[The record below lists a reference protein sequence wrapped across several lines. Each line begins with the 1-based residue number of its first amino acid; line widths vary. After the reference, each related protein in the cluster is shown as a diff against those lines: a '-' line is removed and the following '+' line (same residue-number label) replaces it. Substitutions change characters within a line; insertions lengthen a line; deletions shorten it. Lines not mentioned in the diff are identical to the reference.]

1 MGMYSR
7 VRSLLI
13 TLDRFIAQFPLALG
27 NEDGVLLSFL
37 FHSLYLVCDEPRS
50 GLVDPQQEITVEMF
64 RRFID
69 HFQGQSYVFVSP
81 ADIVGGLRP
90 GGKYILIS
98 FDDGYYNNVRALP
111 VLTEFNVPAV
121 FFVCTGHVKNG
132 KGFWWDAAQREGHR
146 RGVPKGKIDRLFDEL
161 KKLRTSEAEAK
172 LREEFG
178 PAVLTPAGDLD
189 RPFTPAELKDFAQH
203 RLVSL
208 GNHTRDHAILTNY
221 SDAEVRAEI
230 LGAQEDLLAMT
241 GKTAEM
247 IAYPVGNESP
257 AIVDAAR
264 SAGLRLGVTV
274 NPGRNRLPILPDSP
288 MGMTLKRFT
297 LHAGNAIE
305 AQCRM
310 SRSGVSLYRSVR
322 NAKLKKLLLETSGGR
337 PEIPQ
342 LGLRN
347 H

>member
-1 MGMYSR
+1 MGMYAR

-27 NEDGVLLSFL
+27 NEDGVLLTFL
-37 FHSLYLVCDEPRS
+37 FHSLYLSRDESHS

-64 RRFID
+64 RRFIG

-81 ADIVGGLRP
+81 ADIVRGLRE

-111 VLTEFNVPAV
+111 VMSEFNVPAA

-132 KGFWWDAAQREGHR
+132 KGFWWDAARREGYR
-146 RGVPKGKIDRLFDEL
+146 RGIPKGKIDRLFDEL
-161 KKLRTSEAEAK
+161 KELRTSDAEAK
-172 LREEFG
+172 LKKEFG
-178 PAVLTPAGDLD
+178 PGVLRPAGDLD
-189 RPFTPAELKDFAQH
+189 RPFTPAELKDFA
-203 RLVSL
+203 RDPLVSL

-230 LGAQEDLLAMT
+230 LGAQQDLLAMT

-247 IAYPVGNESP
+247 IAYPVGHESP

-274 NPGRNRLPILPDSP
+274 NPGRNRLPILPDSST
-288 MGMTLKRFT
+288 GMTLKRFT
-297 LHAGNAIE
+297 LDAGSAIE

-310 SRSGVSLYRSVR
+310 SRSAVSLYRSAR
-322 NAKLKKLLLETSGGR
+322 NANLKKRPLEARS
-337 PEIPQ
+337 
-342 LGLRN
+342 
-347 H
+347 